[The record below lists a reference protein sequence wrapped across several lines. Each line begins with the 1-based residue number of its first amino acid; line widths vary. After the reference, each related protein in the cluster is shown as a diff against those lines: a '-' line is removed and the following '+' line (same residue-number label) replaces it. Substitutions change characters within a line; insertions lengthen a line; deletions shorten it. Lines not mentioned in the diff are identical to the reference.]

1 MDRALETPIRLGAEG
16 ASVEIR
22 QTLRQKDKD
31 DCMAG
36 KLFFRADRIL
46 GSALF
51 VLLELSL
58 PYFMMAKII
67 YY

>member
-31 DCMAG
+31 DCMAA
-36 KLFFRADRIL
+36 KLFFGADRIL
-46 GSALF
+46 
-51 VLLELSL
+51 
-58 PYFMMAKII
+58 
-67 YY
+67 